1 MTGDIK
7 LNPDAQILI
16 MTTEILRNL
25 LYRKRNVDGEVA
37 PDKNLGTDLDIN
49 TEVDVVIYDEVHY
62 INDRD
67 RGKVWEESLIS
78 LPKHISLVLLS
89 ATITRPEVFG
99 EWLAGISEKPVNL
112 IKYDKRPVPLVH
124 KMFYHFGKISKTSKA
139 SRRRDFQKISVMHL
153 RKTVGN

>member
-1 MTGDIK
+1 M
-7 LNPDAQILI
+7 
-16 MTTEILRNL
+16 
-25 LYRKRNVDGEVA
+25 
-37 PDKNLGTDLDIN
+37 
-49 TEVDVVIYDEVHY
+49 VIYDEVHY

-78 LPKHISLVLLS
+78 LPKHITLVLLS

-99 EWLAGISEKPVNL
+99 EWLAGMAEKPVNL

-124 KMFYHFGKISKTSKA
+124 RMFYHFGKISKTSKA
-139 SRRRDFQKISVMHL
+139 SRRSDFQKKCDAL